1 MYSLY
6 RVTYGN
12 GKRQSICYYYT
23 WYHAE
28 QFARAKEHI
37 GGRPNR
43 LSIQGRMDQW
53 LSQ

>member
-12 GKRQSICYYYT
+12 GKTQSTCYYYT

-28 QFARAKEHI
+28 QFARAL
-37 GGRPNR
+37 R
-43 LSIQGRMDQW
+43 LNGTKCIVESV
-53 LSQ
+53 